1 MKTAEKISEGT
12 NYTIVS
18 VGKMG
23 ELSEHTLVL
32 APGIEIPGK
41 VFIGGALQA
50 TGAEI
55 SFQSFAPG
63 TETGF
68 LHTHKTHEELY
79 VFVGGH
85 GDFQVDGK
93 IFTVSEGD
101 TVRVAPNGKRAVRN
115 TGNVPLVM
123 ICIQYKA
130 HTFNESDAKDGEI
143 LNGKVTW

>member
-12 NYTIVS
+12 NYTTVS

-63 TETGF
+63 TETARY
-68 LHTHKTHEELY
+68 L
-79 VFVGGH
+79 
-85 GDFQVDGK
+85 
-93 IFTVSEGD
+93 
-101 TVRVAPNGKRAVRN
+101 
-115 TGNVPLVM
+115 
-123 ICIQYKA
+123 QYPKE
-130 HTFNESDAKDGEI
+130 TRLE
-143 LNGKVTW
+143 

>member
-12 NYTIVS
+12 NYTTVS

-23 ELSEHTLVL
+23 ELSEHTLTL
-32 APGIEIPGK
+32 GPGIEIPGK

-79 VFVGGH
+79 VFVSGH
-85 GDFQVDGK
+85 GEFQIDGEV
-93 IFTVSEGD
+93 FTISEGD
-101 TVRVAPNGKRAVRN
+101 TVRVAPDGKRAVRN
-115 TGNVPLVM
+115 TGNEPLVM

-130 HTFNESDAKDGEI
+130 HTFHESDAKDGVI
-143 LNGKVTW
+143 LNEKVTW